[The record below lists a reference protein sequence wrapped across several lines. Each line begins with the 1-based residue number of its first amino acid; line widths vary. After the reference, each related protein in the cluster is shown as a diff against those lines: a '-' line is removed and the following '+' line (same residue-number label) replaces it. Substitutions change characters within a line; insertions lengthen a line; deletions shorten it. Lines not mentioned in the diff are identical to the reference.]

1 MRRNSSLAKT
11 ESFTNNSTR
20 SISDINITST
30 YGWDVLRAIDLYRMV
45 LTDMGID
52 YNVEW
57 DASRTACLIAKSAE
71 LREPLEVLE
80 ELASIVK
87 GKEVYVI
94 GAGPSLLNKELRFR
108 EDDIVF
114 CADGACS
121 PIEGE
126 AMVISVTDL
135 DGGIEPAD
143 KVYNMGGYVVLHI
156 HGDNYRNIAINI
168 DLVKKWRK
176 RILITVQTLPPCSSV
191 TVIPGFTD
199 GDRAYLLAL
208 SLEARGII
216 TIGMDLLSEISTAFS
231 KKIYGEYGYSTVN
244 KLRKLRWGYRIID
257 SLRYGILG
265 SQTIHR

>member
-1 MRRNSSLAKT
+1 MIETGSSTNKP
-11 ESFTNNSTR
+11 EGSFSGGYMVQ
-20 SISDINITST
+20 T

-52 YNVEW
+52 YNAEW
-57 DASRTACLIAKSAE
+57 DASLTACLIAKSAE

-80 ELASIVK
+80 ELAGMAR

-94 GAGPSLLNKELRFR
+94 GAGPSLLNRRLRFR
-108 EDDIVF
+108 EGDVVF

-126 AMVISVTDL
+126 AMVVSVTDL
-135 DGGIEPAD
+135 DGGVEPTD
-143 KVYNMGGYVVLHI
+143 KVYNTGGYVVLHI
-156 HGDNYRNIAINI
+156 HGDNYRNIAINV

-191 TVIPGFTD
+191 AVIPGFTD

-208 SLEARGII
+208 SLKAHRII
-216 TIGMDLLSEISTAFS
+216 TIGMDLLSEVSTVFS
-231 KKIYGEYGYSTVN
+231 KKIYSEYGYSTIN

-265 SQTIHR
+265 SLTNLR

>member
-1 MRRNSSLAKT
+1 MRRNSPLT
-11 ESFTNNSTR
+11 ETGSFTNNPAGSLPDV
-20 SISDINITST
+20 SITPT
-30 YGWDVLRAIDLYRMV
+30 CGWDMLRAIDLYRMV

-57 DASRTACLIAKSAE
+57 DASLTACLIARSAG

-87 GKEVYVI
+87 DKEVYVL

-108 EDDIVF
+108 EDDVVF

-121 PIEGE
+121 PVEGE

-143 KVYNMGGYVVLHI
+143 RVYNMGGYVVLHI

-168 DLVKKWRK
+168 DLIRKWGK

-208 SLEARGII
+208 SLEARRII
-216 TIGMDLLSEISTAFS
+216 TIGMDLLSEVSTAFS
-231 KKIYGEYGYSTVN
+231 KKIYSKYGYSTIN

-257 SLRYGILG
+257 SLRYGVLNP
-265 SQTIHR
+265 QTIHR